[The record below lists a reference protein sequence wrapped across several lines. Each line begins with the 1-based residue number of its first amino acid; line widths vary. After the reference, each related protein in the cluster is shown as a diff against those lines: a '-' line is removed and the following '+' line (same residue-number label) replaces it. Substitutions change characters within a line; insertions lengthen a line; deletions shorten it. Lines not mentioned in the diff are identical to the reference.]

1 MIKINKLVLI
11 AMVVGISSF
20 YNYPVKSDNNVTKEI
35 DIQKLKTAKT
45 LRITLDKGYQASWDN
60 GECTLKL
67 TKWETSNKEYAFIID
82 SIQFMENSKLG
93 KARLIGNISGVDVMA
108 YLTSEGLTFIE
119 EAPTGNVMI
128 LTVFAYRNPGTDDYV
143 CVYSRH
149 VNALIPNSEL
159 VLISLSISWG
169 M

>member
-20 YNYPVKSDNNVTKEI
+20 YNYLVKSDNNVTKEI

-93 KARLIGNISGVDVMA
+93 KARLIGK
-108 YLTSEGLTFIE
+108 YL
-119 EAPTGNVMI
+119 V
-128 LTVFAYRNPGTDDYV
+128 
-143 CVYSRH
+143 
-149 VNALIPNSEL
+149 
-159 VLISLSISWG
+159 
-169 M
+169 